1 MLARPGDGEAF
12 FVEQFLDPQNAFN
25 ILAAIHPLAG
35 AAFNRLQLRELRFP
49 KSQHIGWQLTKRGDF
64 PNAEVQPLGNFH
76 FRVFFGFAHRF
87 SKPLQFLNC
96 ISFSSRMRS
105 SSRFYHYAALETTGF
120 FNFTPKAFWQ
130 NENAPRRVA
139 SRERLETDIRVG
151 ISFSASFS

>member
-12 FVEQFLDPQNAFN
+12 FVEQFLDAQNAFN
-25 ILAAIHPLAG
+25 ILAPIHPLPG

-87 SKPLQFLNC
+87 SKPLRFLNC
-96 ISFSSRMRS
+96 NSFSSRMRS
-105 SSRFYHYAALETTGF
+105 SSRFYHYAAPETTGF
-120 FNFTPKAFWQ
+120 FNSTPSFLLQMKT
-130 NENAPRRVA
+130 P
-139 SRERLETDIRVG
+139 LEELHPARGLKLNIRVG